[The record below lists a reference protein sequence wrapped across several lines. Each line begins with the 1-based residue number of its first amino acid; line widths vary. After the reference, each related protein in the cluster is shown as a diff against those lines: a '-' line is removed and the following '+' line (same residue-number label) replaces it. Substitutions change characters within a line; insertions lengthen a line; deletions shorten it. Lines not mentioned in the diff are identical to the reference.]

1 MEKLKLGVSTCLLG
15 ENVRYDGSHKRDKFV
30 CDVLSPFIEW
40 VPVCPERDCG
50 MPVPREAMRLIGD
63 IDNPKLVT
71 NKTFVDKTPMMKAW
85 MTGKLDELEK
95 ENLCGYIFKSKSP
108 SSGMARVKVYNAKG
122 IPEKK
127 GIGIFAR
134 AFMERFPLLPVEE
147 EGRLNDALI
156 RENFIERIFVYKR
169 WQEVLEKGTKAAFV
183 EFHAAHKYLIM
194 SHNQTATSRLG
205 RIVAALNSTN
215 LKELQNQYFEELMT
229 VLQRKPTVKRH
240 CNVLAHIMGYFKDE
254 LTHDEKEEILEVIEE
269 FRNGLIPLIV
279 PITLMNH
286 FVRKYDKEYLK
297 IQVYLKPHPSELKLR
312 NHV

>member
-1 MEKLKLGVSTCLLG
+1 MEKVKLGVSTCLLG

-30 CDVLSPFIEW
+30 CDVLSPFVEW

-50 MPVPREAMRLIGD
+50 MPVPREAMRLVGD

-183 EFHAAHKYLIM
+183 EFHAEHKYLIM

-215 LKELQNQYFEELMT
+215 LKERQTQYFEELMT